1 MVKIVDNYTLTE
13 VIGQGQYGKVYK
25 ATHVDTK
32 MNVAIKCVQVDKF
45 IQISKLTECT
55 RNEVDTL
62 MLIQDNIN
70 VIKFVEMIKTA
81 RHIYLVYEYCEGG
94 NLEQ

>member
-13 VIGQGQYGKVYK
+13 AIGQGQYGKVYK

-32 MNVAIKCVQVDKF
+32 MNVAIKCIRVDKF
-45 IQISKLTECT
+45 IEIGKLTECT
-55 RNEVDTL
+55 RNEVETL

-81 RHIYLVYEYCEGG
+81 RNIYLVYEYC
-94 NLEQ
+94 